1 MSELNVNIYSIL
13 RFIFIFLLFFTF
25 TNHFGVCQFLIF
37 VIIIWVILKKNFIQN
52 SFLKYKNCKEKF
64 IIIEN
69 LNINRTNIKILQI
82 EGSKLVLLY
91 TSNVK
96 VVIILLINFQV
107 KKSIRNKKKKKI
119 PSQMFIKEKKGRR
132 KQEEKRKKK

>member
-1 MSELNVNIYSIL
+1 
-13 RFIFIFLLFFTF
+13 
-25 TNHFGVCQFLIF
+25 
-37 VIIIWVILKKNFIQN
+37 
-52 SFLKYKNCKEKF
+52 
-64 IIIEN
+64 

-132 KQEEKRKKK
+132 K